1 MRYDGRTRRS
11 FGVRRSAV
19 AGAATVDALPT
30 ALPVSDVNPPTG
42 RPSRRFGGHS
52 VSRKEDCRMTTS
64 IKRLPR
70 RMPAWAK
77 VITAVVLVLV
87 VLFAGLRLAVLPGL
101 RDLFGTQTHDR
112 SGPALL
118 KSIQDMS
125 RYDAASGN
133 FQVVVDLEKDAK
145 YLPDAIRGTRTLYVG
160 AGTVEAY
167 VDLGSLAKKDVTV
180 DSDRTTATL
189 RLPHAFLG
197 KPALDTDRSYAVSKQ
212 RGLLDRLG
220 DFFSDNPDSEQAV
233 QKLAVKHIGEAAK
246 DSELTKRAEENTT
259 GMLDGLLRSL
269 GFKEVS
275 VSYGA

>member
-1 MRYDGRTRRS
+1 
-11 FGVRRSAV
+11 
-19 AGAATVDALPT
+19 
-30 ALPVSDVNPPTG
+30 
-42 RPSRRFGGHS
+42 
-52 VSRKEDCRMTTS
+52 MTTS
-64 IKRLPR
+64 IKRIPR
-70 RMPAWAK
+70 RMPGWAK
-77 VITAVVLVLV
+77 VITALVLVLV

-133 FQVVVDLEKDAK
+133 FQVVVDLEKDTK

-167 VDLGSLAKKDVTV
+167 VDLGTLGKKDVTV
-180 DSDRTTATL
+180 NSDRTTATL
-189 RLPHAFLG
+189 RLPHATLG
-197 KPALDTDRSYAVSKQ
+197 KPALDPDRSYAVSKQ

-220 DFFSDNPDSEQAV
+220 DFFSDNPNNERAV

-246 DSELTKRAEENTT
+246 DSELTTRAEENTT
-259 GMLDGLLRSL
+259 SMLDGLLRSL

-275 VSYGA
+275 VNYVA